1 MARGFV
7 TKRGDVYYAYWR
19 DPSGKQRSKAVSTRK
34 KDAEAYLN
42 QVQAQLASG
51 TYVERKEIGFGTFA
65 ERWLTEVAVS
75 RVKPSTLR
83 TYEAVVRRALI
94 PHFGETRLT
103 AIGPEDVQRYL
114 SVAVKSGRSEK
125 TAGNHLVLL
134 KTIFKQA
141 VMWEYLHR
149 NPAEFVKR
157 PKVEHREMDFL
168 TPEEVRLFL
177 ANVDDPYR
185 ALFTTAVL
193 TGMRLGELL
202 ALQWGDID
210 WNKRTLHVRR
220 SLYRGQFQSPKS
232 KRSIRAIGMSP
243 TLRDV
248 LWMHKLDAPASELDL
263 VFPSDAGTPLD
274 PDNVR
279 HRVFEPALRRAGLRR
294 IRIHDLRHTFA
305 SLLIHQG
312 ENLKYVQTQLG
323 HASIQTTL
331 DRYGHL
337 MPDAYLGASERL
349 DATVFGDSP
358 EDSAYKLLTST
369 GEKQKAGDS
378 MSLRPAVSW

>member
-1 MARGFV
+1 MARGFLR
-7 TKRGDVYYAYWR
+7 KRGTIWYAYWR
-19 DPSGKQRSKAVSTRK
+19 DPSGRQRSKAVSERK
-34 KDAEAYLN
+34 KEAERFLT
-42 QVQAQLASG
+42 QVQAELVSG
-51 TYVERKEIGFGTFA
+51 SYIERKEVGFAEFA
-65 ERWLTEVAVS
+65 ERWITEVATA

-83 TYEAVVRRALI
+83 TYEAVTRRSLI
-94 PHFGETRLT
+94 PHFGDTPLLKLT
-103 AIGPEDVQRYL
+103 PEAIQRYL
-114 SVAVKSGRSEK
+114 SVTVAAGHSAK

-134 KTIFKQA
+134 KTILKQA

-157 PKVEHREMDFL
+157 PKTEHREMDFL

-177 ANVDDPYR
+177 DNLDAPYR
-185 ALFTTAVL
+185 ALFTTSVL

-210 WNKRTLHVRR
+210 WNRRTIHVQR

-243 TLRDV
+243 TLRDL
-248 LWMHKLDAPASELDL
+248 LWLHKLDAPVNDLDL
-263 VFPSDAGTPLD
+263 VFPSENGTPLD
-274 PDNVR
+274 PDNLR
-279 HRVFEPALRRAGLRR
+279 HRVFDTALQRAGLRR

-312 ENLKYVQTQLG
+312 ENLKYVQSQLG

-349 DATVFGDSP
+349 DATVFGTSG
-358 EDSAYKLLTST
+358 EDSAYKMLTST
-369 GEKQKAGDS
+369 GESKKAGEPEA
-378 MSLRPAVSW
+378 LRPAVSW